1 MEKLK
6 GSTALMVL
14 GIALLAF
21 GAVYPFVTLVVDTA
35 PPTFVSTVPA
45 AGQVY
50 ASLTSASA
58 HVTDDVSG
66 VKQVRFYLYNYQTA
80 SYIYNAV
87 VMSLTSGNSMDG
99 TWTYT
104 FPTALTTPGKYAAE
118 FIAQDNAANVKDT
131 GWMNFTIYTQLQG
144 NWYINDQQITSTSQT
159 VYSSST
165 SITFKFVK
173 TAGIDDSY
181 ITVIVSGSS
190 SVRSFN
196 YNVDHVSAGTW
207 QSTWTLE
214 AGTWT
219 ITLKAYDGTTTITYS
234 VVGLTIPGAFIW
246 VMTTQQALILAGML
260 SIVAGVV
267 LRIKKK

>member
-6 GSTALMVL
+6 GSTALIVL

-21 GAVYPFVTLVVDTA
+21 GAVYPFVTLVVDTTA
-35 PPTFVSTVPA
+35 PTFVSTVPA
-45 AGQVY
+45 ANQVY
-50 ASLTSASA
+50 ASVSQCSA

-66 VKQVRFYLYNYQTA
+66 VKQVVCYIYNYQTA
-80 SYIYNAV
+80 TTYMAS
-87 VMSLTSGNSMDG
+87 MTLSSGNNMDG
-99 TWTYT
+99 TWTCAPPGGT
-104 FPTALTTPGKYAAE
+104 ITTPGKYAVAMV
-118 FIAQDNAANVKDT
+118 AQDNAANNGNT
-131 GWMNFTIYTQLQG
+131 GWINFTIYTQLQG

-246 VMTTQQALILAGML
+246 VMTTQQALVLAGML

-267 LRIKKK
+267 LRVKKK